1 MIEKKED
8 STQLENVLKVVKEK
22 KAKQFY
28 FVACGGSM
36 ATLEAA
42 KYIFDRETEIPSH
55 IYNSK
60 EFMTRSPKALGK
72 DSVVILCSHS
82 GKTPETAE
90 AATFAIEKGALTVAI
105 SNGIDSPLSKS
116 AEHVIHYKWGDK
128 VDASEGLSGTLYQ
141 IVFGILDIYT
151 EDDKFKKAILAINNL
166 QNCIELSKEKFSQAA
181 LTFGKEYRRESLMYT
196 IASGGLYPEAYALTA
211 CFLMEMQW
219 INSGSIH
226 SGEYFHG
233 PFEITDY
240 DVPFMMLKSIG
251 EARVMDDRAH
261 KFLKN
266 NSSKLTVID
275 AKEFNMEGLEEEFK
289 PYFSHAI
296 MTEVVKSYVEA
307 LADARGHMMSVR
319 RYMGRM
325 EY

>member
-8 STQLENVLKVVKEK
+8 SNQLENVLKILKEK
-22 KAKQFY
+22 NAKQFY

-42 KYIFDRETEIPSH
+42 KYIFDRETVIPSH

-60 EFMTRSPKALGK
+60 EFITRNPKAFGK

-105 SNGIDSPLSKS
+105 SNGVDSALSKA
-116 AEHVIHYKWGDK
+116 AEHVIYYKWGDK

-141 IVFGILDIYT
+141 IIFGILDICS
-151 EDDKFKKAILAINNL
+151 EDNKFKKAISSIENL
-166 QNCIELSKEKFSQAA
+166 QNCIKLSKEKFSQAA
-181 LTFGKEYRRESLMYT
+181 LAFGKEYRRESIIYS

-219 INSGSIH
+219 MHSGSIH

-240 DVPFMMLKSIG
+240 DVPFIMLKSIG
-251 EARVMDDRAH
+251 DARVMDDRAH
-261 KFLKN
+261 NFLKN
-266 NSSKLTVID
+266 KTDKLIVID
-275 AKEFNMEGLEEEFK
+275 AKEFNMEGLEEEFR

-307 LADARGHMMSVR
+307 LADARGHMMKVR